1 MNHFISLDSKFDLE
15 NTDTFQSHFSLRP
28 DQIVVAADKNIGFV
42 CMDVDDYLSQ
52 YERINLQ
59 QHFGKVDVP
68 EKLYIEYIHN
78 FVIQAAN
85 NIPHELSL
93 LVKKSDFTLPGQIL
107 NLRLVCSG

>member
-1 MNHFISLDSKFDLE
+1 
-15 NTDTFQSHFSLRP
+15 
-28 DQIVVAADKNIGFV
+28 
-42 CMDVDDYLSQ
+42 MDVDDYLSQ

-93 LVKKSDFTLPGQIL
+93 LVKKNQTLPYLVKSSIFDWCAQVNAK
-107 NLRLVCSG
+107 NLKIENNL